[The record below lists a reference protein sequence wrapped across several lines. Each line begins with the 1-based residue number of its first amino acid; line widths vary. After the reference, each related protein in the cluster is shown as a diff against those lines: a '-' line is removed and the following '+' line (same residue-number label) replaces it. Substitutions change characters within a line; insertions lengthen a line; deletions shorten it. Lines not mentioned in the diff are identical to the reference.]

1 MSEVMQFFEAIL
13 IPSILIFC
21 VSNLGTMGL
30 QASMPEVVAV
40 LKNKKVL
47 ALIFVWGW
55 VLGPALGLL
64 IAWVLPL
71 AEPYVICVLIGS
83 LASCGPFLPVMVE
96 KARGDVN
103 FAGAFIPLV
112 AVGTVFFMPL
122 MAPLLIK
129 GVTISA
135 GALATRLVLT
145 LLLPLAI
152 GAVIRHYAG
161 TVATKIFP
169 AVRGFALLTTL
180 LMTVTLLV
188 LYWREM
194 LATAGSFALL
204 SCTIFMVAKGLI
216 TYRFGFGLKQNQ
228 RSVMAL
234 SMLTRNGAPV
244 LIAALAIPNADPRI
258 MTFGVMWTV
267 WSIGVAAIAARI
279 FGKQA
284 GETVAAHAPNV
295 EADIEKSAPLSEK
308 ENV

>member
-1 MSEVMQFFEAIL
+1 MSEIMQFFEAIL

-64 IAWVLPL
+64 IVWVLPL

-83 LASCGPFLPVMVE
+83 LASCGPFLPVMVG

-112 AVGTVFFMPL
+112 AIGTVVFMPL
-122 MAPLLIK
+122 IAPLLIK
-129 GVTISA
+129 GVTVSA

-152 GAVIRHYAG
+152 GAVIRHFWD

-169 AVRGFALLTTL
+169 AVRVLAKLSTL
-180 LMTVTLLV
+180 LMVVTFLV
-188 LYWREM
+188 LYGRSM
-194 LATAGSFALL
+194 LDTAGSLALL
-204 SCTIFMVAKGLI
+204 SMTIFMVAKGLI

-228 RSVMAL
+228 RSVMSL
-234 SMLTRNGAPV
+234 GMFTPNGAAF
-244 LIAALAIPNADPRI
+244 IMAILTIPDADPRTLTMAI
-258 MTFGVMWTV
+258 MWTI
-267 WSIGVAAIAARI
+267 WSIALAAIAARI

-284 GETVAAHAPNV
+284 GETVAGHAPNV
-295 EADIEKSAPLSEK
+295 EADIEKSVPLSEK
-308 ENV
+308 GE